1 MVPLL
6 EGPEDSTVAATPAEG
21 NSDLQTVEIG
31 HYCLPEESEIQFTR
45 LSNWIQQGFKTLLE
59 ENSHSA
65 DSATP
70 VGMIGYETP
79 VAFQPGHVNT
89 PDFGASGFTLSLLT
103 ILASSVMAA
112 VIAVVVTKMNGRTHT
127 VGCTFICMC
136 MCTRW

>member
-6 EGPEDSTVAATPAEG
+6 EGPEDSTVAATAAEG

-79 VAFQPGHVNT
+79 VTFQPGHVNT

-127 VGCTFICMC
+127 VGCTFIRMC

>member
-59 ENSHSA
+59 ENSDSA

-79 VAFQPGHVNT
+79 VPFQPGHVNT
-89 PDFGASGFTLSLLT
+89 PDFGASGLTLSLLT

-112 VIAVVVTKMNGRTHT
+112 VIAVVVTKMNGRTHI